1 MSRIHSILTIAA
13 LGIAAPFAASAES
26 VDAQNDPTIN
36 AAPVQGVLIETT
48 RGSGFGDTLAGI
60 LVGSGNP
67 GRSNVETVKQY
78 DLR

>member
-13 LGIAAPFAASAES
+13 LGIAAPFAVSAES

-48 RGSGFGDTLAGI
+48 RGSGFGDTFTGI
-60 LVGSGNP
+60 LIGSGNP
-67 GRSNVETVKQY
+67 GRSQVETVKQY
-78 DLR
+78 HLR